1 MGLIKNHLKKM
12 AKNAIGGKLGSLLDG
27 GFNPKIAGSAAS
39 LGKNF
44 AKLKKQSKFIFEENE
59 FSFGSLS
66 FPKDIA
72 TENTSNGHY
81 MIFYIN
87 VPVDEEKV
95 DDARG
100 RVVGKDLSSPVTSQI
115 NGGKIRSLNKTLNKR
130 QQKIRTSNV
139 ISLYM
144 PPEITA
150 TYGVDYNREDIGGL
164 VRSQDQGFFNSVA
177 GEGQAAGLLQA
188 SVGEGVD
195 MAAPGF
201 KAALQART
209 GQAINNRLEMTFGGV
224 KPREFQ
230 YNFKFTPSS
239 EDEANDIQSIIYL
252 FKYHMHPTILG
263 NQASAVMRVPSSF
276 NIHYM
281 YRTDENK
288 YLNTIA
294 ESVLVGLEVKYGEG
308 DTFKT
313 FRGNSA
319 GAPPR
324 TIDVS
329 LTFNELDVHDKS
341 TIFELELPP
350 SRSGAKTPSPAQSTG
365 AGAMTDAQKS
375 AGSIGIPD
383 IRKPDALTVAAS
395 TPDVRRPDVL

>member
-12 AKNAIGGKLGSLLDG
+12 ASNAIGGKLGSLLDG
-27 GFNPKIAGSAAS
+27 SFNPKIAGSAAS

-44 AKLKKQSKFIFEENE
+44 AKSKKQSKFVFEENE

-87 VPVDEEKV
+87 VPQEEEEVDN
-95 DDARG
+95 ARG
-100 RVVGKDLSSPVTSQI
+100 RIIGKDLDSNLKQV
-115 NGGKIRSLNKTLNKR
+115 NGGKIRSLNKAVSKR
-130 QQKIRTSNV
+130 QQRKRTSNV

-144 PPEITA
+144 PPEIQA
-150 TYGVDYNREDIGGL
+150 SYGVDYSREDIGGL
-164 VRSQDQGFFNSVA
+164 VRTADQGFFESVM
-177 GEGQAAGLLQA
+177 GDGQAKGLLQA
-188 SVGEGVD
+188 TLGEGVD

-201 KAALQART
+201 SAALQAQR
-209 GQAINNRLEMTFGGV
+209 GVAVNNRLEMTFGGV

-230 YNFKFTPSS
+230 YNFKFTPSN
-239 EDEANDIQSIIYL
+239 EQEANDIQSILYL
-252 FKYHMHPTILG
+252 FKYHMHPTIMG
-263 NQASAVMRVPSSF
+263 SQSSAVMRVPSSF

-294 ESVLVGLEVKYGEG
+294 ESVLVSLDVKYGEG

-313 FRGNSA
+313 FRGNTA

-324 TIDVS
+324 TIDAT
-329 LTFNELDVHDKS
+329 LTFNELDIHDKS

-350 SRSGAKTPSPAQSTG
+350 SRQGASTPSPTQSTG
-365 AGAMTDAQKS
+365 AGAMSDAQRS
-375 AGSIGIPD
+375 SGSIGI
-383 IRKPDALTVAAS
+383 
-395 TPDVRRPDVL
+395 PDVRRPDVL